1 MDRDYLPEAPLF
13 AVHAEGCEHDAF
25 RRRRG
30 ILPTSHPH
38 LWMVSRYES
47 SVVVDVNG
55 HKVDAE
61 PRERRVKP
69 YLESPI

>member
-30 ILPTSHPH
+30 ILPTSHPQMQV
-38 LWMVSRYES
+38 LSRYES
-47 SVVVDVNG
+47 SVMADANRDMVDT
-55 HKVDAE
+55 E
-61 PRERRVKP
+61 PRERQVTP
-69 YLESPI
+69 YLDSEL